1 VYVVGY
7 SECLHV
13 VVTSFTCDETSVIC
27 SVSLI
32 SVFDIFVILNI
43 RSKEHPTLKQHV
55 GFTIDSKLLS
65 EIEALRGREKR
76 STFIEHLI
84 RLGLKV
90 YREADA

>member
-1 VYVVGY
+1 MCG
-7 SECLHV
+7 
-13 VVTSFTCDETSVIC
+13 TGFTCDETSVIC

-32 SVFDIFVILNI
+32 SVFDTFVILNI
-43 RSKEHPTLKQHV
+43 QKEHASLKQHV

-84 RLGLKV
+84 RLGLRV

>member
-1 VYVVGY
+1 VFLIYLVYTVY
-7 SECLHV
+7 AEAQL
-13 VVTSFTCDETSVIC
+13 
-27 SVSLI
+27 
-32 SVFDIFVILNI
+32 
-43 RSKEHPTLKQHV
+43 KLKQHV

-90 YREADA
+90 HGEADA

>member
-1 VYVVGY
+1 MLVA
-7 SECLHV
+7 
-13 VVTSFTCDETSVIC
+13 SFMRDETSVIC
-27 SVSLI
+27 SASLI
-32 SVFDIFVILNI
+32 SVFDTFVILNI
-43 RSKEHPTLKQHV
+43 QKEHPSLKQHV

-90 YREADA
+90 YRKADA

>member
-1 VYVVGY
+1 MA
-7 SECLHV
+7 
-13 VVTSFTCDETSVIC
+13 CDETSVIC

-32 SVFDIFVILNI
+32 SVFNTFVILNI
-43 RSKEHPTLKQHV
+43 QKEHARLKQHV

-90 YREADA
+90 YRGADP

>member
-1 VYVVGY
+1 VDTGFA
-7 SECLHV
+7 CG
-13 VVTSFTCDETSVIC
+13 ETSVIC

-32 SVFDIFVILNI
+32 SVFDILVIPNI
-43 RSKEHPTLKQHV
+43 QEHACLKQHV

-84 RLGLKV
+84 RLGLRV
-90 YREADA
+90 YREVDA

>member
-1 VYVVGY
+1 M
-7 SECLHV
+7 
-13 VVTSFTCDETSVIC
+13 
-27 SVSLI
+27 
-32 SVFDIFVILNI
+32 
-43 RSKEHPTLKQHV
+43 KQHV

-90 YREADA
+90 HREANA